1 MRTFVVLSIA
11 LASCGGLADPLV
23 EPTDAGSAA
32 EAEATREPSCVE
44 VVSSLFSCARPDGV
58 AYACQHGVVLVDCNE
73 VAPNSWCCPP
83 TTP

>member
-1 MRTFVVLSIA
+1 MRIFVVLSIA

-23 EPTDAGSAA
+23 EPTDAGSAT
-32 EAEATREPSCVE
+32 EARREPSCVQVE
-44 VVSSLFSCARPDGV
+44 ASLFSCARPDGV
-58 AYACQHGVVLVDCNE
+58 AYACQQGVVLVDCNE